1 MFKKASLI
9 LILLA
14 CSLYGCAGASQP
26 ATEITV
32 ELTDFSY
39 SPSSITIPAGEPVV
53 LTINNTGLVEHDF
66 VVEKINVT
74 DVSAQ
79 DSGSGHHMHGTDSS
93 TYDLHASTGAGQTNV
108 LQFTALEPGT
118 YKIFCSVGGHIEAGM
133 TAELVVVSE

>member
-1 MFKKASLI
+1 MFKKVSLI
-9 LILLA
+9 LVLTSL
-14 CSLYGCAGASQP
+14 LYGCAGASQP
-26 ATEITV
+26 STEITV
-32 ELTDFSY
+32 ELKDFSY
-39 SPSSITIPAGEPVV
+39 GPSSITIPAGQPVI

-74 DVSAQ
+74 DVITE
-79 DSGSGHHMHGTDSS
+79 DSGSEHHMHDMDSS

-133 TAELVVVSE
+133 VGELVVVSE

>member
-1 MFKKASLI
+1 MFKKVSLIPILASL
-9 LILLA
+9 LF
-14 CSLYGCAGASQP
+14 GCTTAPQP

-66 VVEKINVT
+66 VVEKIDVADVT
-74 DVSAQ
+74 AE
-79 DSGSGHHMHGTDSS
+79 DSGSEHHMHDVESS
-93 TYDLHASTGAGQTNV
+93 TYDLHASTGPGQTNV

-133 TAELVVVSE
+133 TGELVVVSE